1 MFAKLH
7 NVQSHEAVGTIG
19 SHYGYPTVVKENN
32 EVWAEIPQDLYDI
45 EVAGGRVRVEDTMP
59 PMESVAETIVMPGET
74 LEDLQ
79 VPSEQLV
86 KVDGR
91 TKAAKNK

>member
-1 MFAKLH
+1 
-7 NVQSHEAVGTIG
+7 
-19 SHYGYPTVVKENN
+19 
-32 EVWAEIPQDLYDI
+32 
-45 EVAGGRVRVEDTMP
+45 
-59 PMESVAETIVMPGET
+59 MESVAETIVMPGET

>member
-45 EVAGGRVRVEDTMP
+45 EVAGGRVRVEDGVEP
-59 PMESVAETIVMPGET
+59 VAEPIVVPEET
-74 LEDLQ
+74 LEELQ
-79 VPSEQLV
+79 VPAAQVV

-91 TKAAKNK
+91 TKAAKDK

>member
-7 NVQSHEAVGTIG
+7 NVQSHEAVGTVG
-19 SHYGYPTVVKENN
+19 SHYGYPTVVKEGN

-45 EVAGGRVRVEDTMP
+45 EVAGGRVRVEDTVAT
-59 PMESVAETIVMPGET
+59 MEQVAEGIIVPEEI
-74 LEDLQ
+74 LEESQ
-79 VPSEQLV
+79 VPPAQVV

-91 TKAAKNK
+91 TKAAKDK